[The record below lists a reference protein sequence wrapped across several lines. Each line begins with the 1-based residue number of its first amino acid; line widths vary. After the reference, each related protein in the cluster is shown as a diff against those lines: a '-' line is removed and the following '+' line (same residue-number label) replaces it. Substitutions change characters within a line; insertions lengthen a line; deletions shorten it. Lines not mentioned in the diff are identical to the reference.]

1 MHEEPSADG
10 LRRQVRLRSA
20 VLVVVANMIGAGIFT
35 TTGFQAADLGDPA
48 MILGLWVLGGVL
60 ALCGAL
66 CYGELAA
73 AIPRAGG
80 EYQYLRESYGL
91 VLAFMSA
98 AVSLVAGFSAPIAS
112 ALKSLV
118 RYAAYLVPALGD
130 GRVHLGPLG
139 LDDAVAIALV
149 WALVAVHGLRVGT
162 GVGFT
167 DWTTLLKVGGILAFI
182 VAAVAIGHG
191 SIAGWT
197 TVAPDAA
204 AALPSAR
211 LAAGATSLI
220 FVMFCYSGWNA
231 SAYIA
236 SEIEDAP
243 RNLPRALLLGTG
255 VVTLLYLGL
264 NAVYFYAADV
274 TALAGKVEVGLVASE
289 ALFGP
294 IGATLVVVVLAL
306 SLVASASAMT
316 MIGPR
321 VYYAVGHDF
330 PPVGFLAH
338 TTPAGV
344 PLRALVLQGCIT
356 SLIILAGRVDQI
368 QQYAGFTLTL
378 FATLAVSSVI
388 VLRWRNP
395 TLPRPFR
402 TWGYPLTPIFFVA
415 VSVWTMIWALRGR
428 PVESLLGLMTVL
440 ASGAVFR
447 LLERRA

>member
-1 MHEEPSADG
+1 MRDGSPADG
-10 LRRQVRLRSA
+10 LRPQVGLRSA

-35 TTGFQAADLGDPA
+35 TTGFQAADLGDPGVI
-48 MILGLWVLGGVL
+48 MGLWVLGGVL

-73 AIPRAGG
+73 AMPRAGG

-91 VLAFMSA
+91 VFAFMSA
-98 AVSLVAGFSAPIAS
+98 TVSLVAGFSAPIAS

-118 RYAAYLVPALGD
+118 RYATYLVPVLGE
-130 GRVHLGPLG
+130 GVRLGPVG

-149 WALVAVHGLRVGT
+149 WALVAAHGRRVST
-162 GVGFT
+162 GVGLT
-167 DWTTLLKVGGILAFI
+167 DWTTTLKVTGILVFI
-182 VAAVAIGHG
+182 LAAVAVGHG
-191 SIAGWT
+191 SVAGWT
-197 TVAPDAA
+197 TVAPGLGAA
-204 AALPSAR
+204 SAAER

-255 VVTLLYLGL
+255 AVTLLYLGL

-274 TALAGKVEVGLVASE
+274 SALAGKVEVGLVAAE

-294 IGATLVVVVLAL
+294 LGATLVVVVLAL
-306 SLVASASAMT
+306 SLTASASAMT

-321 VYYAVGHDF
+321 VYYAVGQDF

-395 TLPRPFR
+395 TMPRPFR
-402 TWGYPLTPIFFVA
+402 TWGYPLTPLFFVA

-428 PVESLLGLMTVL
+428 PLESLLGLATVA
-440 ASGAVFR
+440 ASGAIFH
-447 LLERRA
+447 LLARAR